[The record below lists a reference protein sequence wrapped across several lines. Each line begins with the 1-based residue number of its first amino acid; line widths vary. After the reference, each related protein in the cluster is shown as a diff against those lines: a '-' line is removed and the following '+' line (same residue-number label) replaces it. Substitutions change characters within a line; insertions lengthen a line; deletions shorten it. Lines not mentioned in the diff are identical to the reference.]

1 MTQIVT
7 ISSCYKLFKNLKANK
22 WTYGE
27 FQLRNR
33 FLRKEEK
40 CFRLK
45 SAVTGMRCFLAE
57 PNSRRGT
64 IEEETVNCV
73 INRMKR
79 SV

>member
-7 ISSCYKLFKNLKANK
+7 ISSCYKLFKNLKDNK

-45 SAVTGMRCFLAE
+45 SAVTGMRCFLDE
-57 PNSRRGT
+57 PNSRRET
-64 IEEETVNCV
+64 TEEETVNCV